1 VQGLAGYIIRR
12 LSLVPVILFVV
23 SVVAFSL
30 GRLAPSD
37 YVETYAGGRSRPDII
52 ERIREER
59 GLNDPIPQQYVRY
72 IGNFV
77 TGDLGESVVYRG
89 QSVEDVIAPRIWV
102 SFQYN
107 IVVLL
112 LTFAIGLPV
121 GTWAAIKRGTW
132 MDPFSIGSFLLFA
145 SVPVVVSIPLLQWL
159 LAIKLDLLP
168 AAGWHERD
176 ILGVKVG
183 ILSKEAIL
191 PILVLTLPG
200 VAGLARYMRSQVIDV
215 LDQDYVRTARAKGLE
230 EFVVVSRHTVR
241 NALLPIATI
250 MGFELAALFSGSII
264 AETFLGIPG
273 IGRYAFETVNARDY
287 DGIMAIVILGSI
299 TFMLANLAVD
309 VAYGFIDPRV
319 RYGQA
324 GQRA

>member
-12 LSLVPVILFVV
+12 LLLVPVILFIV

-37 YVETYAGGRSRPDII
+37 YVETYAGGKSRPEVI

-59 GLNDPIPQQYVRY
+59 GLNDPIPEQYVRY
-72 IGNFV
+72 IGNFT

-107 IVVLL
+107 IVVLF

-121 GTWAAIKRGTW
+121 GTWAALKRGTW

-191 PILVLTLPG
+191 PIIVLTLPG
-200 VAGLARYMRSQVIDV
+200 VAGLARYMRSQVMDV
-215 LDQDYVRTARAKGLE
+215 LDQDYVRTARAKGLQ

-264 AETFLGIPG
+264 AETLLGIPG

-319 RYGQA
+319 RYGEG